1 MMKFSTRARYGLRL
15 MVELARELKKE
26 KLVHLG
32 KIAKITGVSENY
44 LAQLAMSLK
53 NDGLL
58 IGVSGKKG
66 GYYLSRPTEEIKIS
80 EIVKA
85 VAGPICLTD
94 CVNNPDICLNSSFC
108 EARMI
113 WVIMSGSMVEIL
125 ERYSLEDLIDKKRLA
140 GVVGNHAH
148 LPLLFPDKIMAQAAV
163 DRVDGC
169 PVQSKDSGGH

>member
-1 MMKFSTRARYGLRL
+1 
-15 MVELARELKKE
+15 MVELARGLKKD

-32 KIAKITGVSENY
+32 KISGITGVSENY

-66 GYYLSRPTEEIKIS
+66 GYYLSRPASEIKIS
-80 EIVKA
+80 EIIKA
-85 VAGPICLTD
+85 VAGPISLTD

-113 WVIMSGSMVEIL
+113 WVIMSGSMFEIL
-125 ERYSLEDLIDKKRLA
+125 ERYTLEDLIDKKKLA
-140 GVVGNHAH
+140 AVVNEHSH
-148 LPLLFPDKIMAQAAV
+148 LPLLFPDRFLAEGAEAQA
-163 DRVDGC
+163 DGC
-169 PVQSKDSGGH
+169 PVQNRDSGGI

>member
-1 MMKFSTRARYGLRL
+1 MKFSTRARYGLRL
-15 MVELARELKKE
+15 MVELARGLKKE

-32 KIAKITGVSENY
+32 KISGITGVSENY

-66 GYYLSRPTEEIKIS
+66 GYYLSRPASEIKIS
-80 EIVKA
+80 EIIKA
-85 VAGPICLTD
+85 VAGPISLTD

-113 WVIMSGSMVEIL
+113 WVIMSGSMFEIL
-125 ERYSLEDLIDKKRLA
+125 ERYTLEDLIDKKKLA
-140 GVVGNHAH
+140 EVVNEHSH
-148 LPLLFPDKIMAQAAV
+148 LPLLFPDRFLAEGAAEQA
-163 DRVDGC
+163 DGC
-169 PVQSKDSGGH
+169 PVQNTDSGGI

>member
-15 MVELARELKKE
+15 MVELARELKNE

-125 ERYSLEDLIDKKRLA
+125 ERYSLEDLIDKQKLA
-140 GVVGNHAH
+140 GVVSNHAH
-148 LPLLFPDKIMAQAAV
+148 LPLLFPDRIMAQAAE

-169 PVQSKDSGGH
+169 PVQSKDRGGL

>member
-15 MVELARELKKE
+15 MVELARELKKDR
-26 KLVHLG
+26 LVHLG
-32 KIAKITGVSENY
+32 KIAGITGVSENY

-66 GYYLSRPTEEIKIS
+66 GYYLSRPASEIKIS
-80 EIVKA
+80 EIIKA
-85 VAGPICLTD
+85 VAGPISLTD

-113 WVIMSGSMVEIL
+113 WVIMSGSMIDIL
-125 ERYSLEDLIDKKRLA
+125 EKYSLEDLIDKEKLA
-140 GVVGNHAH
+140 EVVGDHSH
-148 LPLLFPDKIMAQAAV
+148 LPLLFPDKLMAQAAGAKT
-163 DRVDGC
+163 DGC
-169 PVQSKDSGGH
+169 PVQNTGSGGL